1 MRPQATAPTSL
12 MSSAHYSNIVAPP
25 MSVKLINAQYQ
36 FATDLS
42 SKLSGCLELTNFT
55 VVGVLGF
62 EGVGKSTL
70 MSLLHTAHERLPH
83 KQQQQSRE
91 SPSPSPSTR
100 QKKRNGGNNNNTS
113 SDKASTSMIFEPQS
127 FETLIAGNH
136 ETTGVDMALSHDP
149 TGATPNSL
157 VLLDTQPM
165 LSSAMLCEL
174 LSKNESPRF
183 GALTPEQQVEVHS
196 YQLATFLLSIC
207 HYVVI
212 AHDTLADLHVVRFL
226 QQIEAKLQNCRL
238 PNISGGVKDKHVAK
252 LLFVANGLPDTALL
266 FKEQRMLTHHVQALD
281 KAWPGGFY
289 RTSRQV
295 SLFGMFAILAVGE
308 VFASLVD
315 AHDFAI
321 CFFMNLVCP
330 VPAEERENENAT
342 PNRQQQPQQ
351 KIPLFVMPKKPSET
365 AASSVSNYEDYDGEW
380 LLLS

>member
-1 MRPQATAPTSL
+1 MRPQTTAPTSL
-12 MSSAHYSNIVAPP
+12 VSSAHYSNIVTPP
-25 MSVKLINAQYQ
+25 TSVKLINAQYQ

-42 SKLSGCLELTNFT
+42 PKLSGCLELTNFT

-83 KQQQQSRE
+83 KQQQQQSRE
-91 SPSPSPSTR
+91 SPSSSPSTR
-100 QKKRNGGNNNNTS
+100 QKKRNGGNNNNNTS
-113 SDKASTSMIFEPQS
+113 SDKASTSMIFGPQS
-127 FETLIAGNH
+127 FETLIAGDH
-136 ETTGVDMALSHDP
+136 ETVGVDMALSHDP

-226 QQIEAKLQNCRL
+226 QQIEAKLQKCRL

-252 LLFVANGLPDTALL
+252 LLLVANRLPDAALL
-266 FKEQRMLTHHVQALD
+266 FKEQRMLTRHVQALE

-295 SLFGMFAILAVGE
+295 SLFGTSVLLLGRY
-308 VFASLVD
+308 SLVLLMLM
-315 AHDFAI
+315 I
-321 CFFMNLVCP
+321 L
-330 VPAEERENENAT
+330 
-342 PNRQQQPQQ
+342 QY
-351 KIPLFVMPKKPSET
+351 
-365 AASSVSNYEDYDGEW
+365 VS
-380 LLLS
+380 L